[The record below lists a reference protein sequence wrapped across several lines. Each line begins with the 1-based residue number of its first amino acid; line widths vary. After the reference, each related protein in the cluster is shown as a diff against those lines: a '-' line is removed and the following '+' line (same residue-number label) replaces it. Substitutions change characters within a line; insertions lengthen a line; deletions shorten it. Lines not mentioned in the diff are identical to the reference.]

1 MQLWPRPRSPQPHS
15 HPSCG
20 KCCLRMTDNS
30 VCTNAHLVAA
40 ARVRGA
46 EGEPARAAA
55 AGACAGGGGG
65 RGDGVSVR
73 LLAHVVPLV
82 ERISY

>member
-1 MQLWPRPRSPQPHS
+1 MIV
-15 HPSCG
+15 
-20 KCCLRMTDNS
+20 NS

-55 AGACAGGGGG
+55 ARASAGG
-65 RGDGVSVR
+65 RGGGVSVR

>member
-1 MQLWPRPRSPQPHS
+1 M
-15 HPSCG
+15 
-20 KCCLRMTDNS
+20 MIVNS
-30 VCTNAHLVAA
+30 ICTNAHHVAA

-55 AGACAGGGGG
+55 AGPCVGGGGG

-73 LLAHVVPLV
+73 LLADVVPLV
-82 ERISY
+82 EISPT

>member
-1 MQLWPRPRSPQPHS
+1 MRLWPRPRSPQPHS
-15 HPSCG
+15 PPSCG
-20 KCCLRMTDNS
+20 KYTIEMIVNS
-30 VCTNAHLVAA
+30 VCTNAHLVTA

-55 AGACAGGGGG
+55 ARASARG

>member
-1 MQLWPRPRSPQPHS
+1 MRLWPRPRSPQPHS
-15 HPSCG
+15 PPSCG
-20 KCCLRMTDNS
+20 KCCLRMTDNI

-55 AGACAGGGGG
+55 ARASAGG

>member
-1 MQLWPRPRSPQPHS
+1 MII
-15 HPSCG
+15 
-20 KCCLRMTDNS
+20 NS
-30 VCTNAHLVAA
+30 ICTNAHHVAA

-55 AGACAGGGGG
+55 ARASVGGGGG

-73 LLAHVVPLV
+73 LLADVVPLA
-82 ERISY
+82 EISPT

>member
-1 MQLWPRPRSPQPHS
+1 MRLWPRPRSPQPHS
-15 HPSCG
+15 PPSCG
-20 KCCLRMTDNS
+20 KYTIEMIVNS

-55 AGACAGGGGG
+55 ARASARG

>member
-1 MQLWPRPRSPQPHS
+1 MLL
-15 HPSCG
+15 
-20 KCCLRMTDNS
+20 KMTDNI

-55 AGACAGGGGG
+55 ARASVGGRGG